1 MCSRKQRRI
10 VSLKYID
17 VSVTHAASIRRT
29 MKSVYFNETTRRC
42 VTKRC
47 HLQCLILING
57 RAIAHAAEY
66 KYYLNLIG
74 LYPFPNLNNIRM

>member
-1 MCSRKQRRI
+1 MCSRKQRRV

-17 VSVTHAASIRRT
+17 VSETHAASIRRT
-29 MKSVYFNETTRRC
+29 MKSVYFNETTRRY
-42 VTKRC
+42 VTKGC

-57 RAIAHAAEY
+57 KAIPHAAKH

-74 LYPFPNLNNIRM
+74 LYSFPNLNNIGM